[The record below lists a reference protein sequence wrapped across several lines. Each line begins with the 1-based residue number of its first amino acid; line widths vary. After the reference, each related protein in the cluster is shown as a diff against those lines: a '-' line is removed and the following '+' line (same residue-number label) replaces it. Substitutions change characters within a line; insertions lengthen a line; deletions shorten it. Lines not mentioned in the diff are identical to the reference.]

1 MPLNDSRPISD
12 LSGDVHYD
20 ILPEDFSPIFHSMAD
35 FLDAAIADA
44 RGLDRN
50 RYLPCSEEWHTTL
63 PDQPCLVCLAGAF
76 IAGTLEFLPSFDI
89 RPSMFTHQMHDKL
102 MVLDAMRC
110 GEWVYAFIKFY
121 SDRPSLATELALSDL
136 PEPLH
141 DDFDSWEEFD
151 LHLASLEAI
160 IPDLRE
166 IEKLD

>member
-1 MPLNDSRPISD
+1 MPLNDERPVSD

-20 ILPEDFSPIFHSMAD
+20 MLPEDFSPIFHSMAD
-35 FLDAAIADA
+35 FLSAAIADA

-50 RYLPCSEEWHTTL
+50 RYLPCSEEWHAGL
-63 PDQPCLVCLAGAF
+63 PDQQCLVCLAGAF
-76 IAGTLEFLPSFDI
+76 IAGTLEFLPSFDV

-102 MVLDAMRC
+102 FALDAMRC
-110 GEWVYAFIKFY
+110 GEWAYAFTKFY
-121 SDRPSLATELALSDL
+121 SCHPSLSTELALSDL